1 MNWVFVATT
10 AFLTECVQ
18 QQAAGAFALGNLLR
32 NPAAA
37 ISALLIPT
45 LVNKMGAGWCFT
57 GLAIVD
63 FILVGGAVTC
73 KSESRLRP
81 VSILTPVAVLRV
93 RGPIWRAQRTARMAA
108 MKKAAAAAKP

>member
-57 GLAIVD
+57 GLALVD
-63 FILVGGAVTC
+63 LVLVGGAVMGKLDSFNNVIRLTTLQC
-73 KSESRLRP
+73 FESRVLYGGNSARP
-81 VSILTPVAVLRV
+81 E
-93 RGPIWRAQRTARMAA
+93 WH
-108 MKKAAAAAKP
+108 KPRP